1 MTVSGKTILVTGAT
15 GAQGGSLIRA
25 LKGGPFALRGMTR
38 KPNGEKALALKRD
51 GIEIVEGDLDDE
63 ASLARALQGV
73 WGVYAVQNTWEAG
86 VEKEEVQGK
95 RMAAVAKRAGV
106 QHFVYASVASA
117 HRGTGIPH
125 FENKWRVE
133 DSVRNAGFPSSVIVR
148 PVFFMENLTT
158 PWFLNGDRLAT
169 ALGPE
174 TKLQMIAVD
183 DVGRFAAR
191 AFHDAARLN
200 GREIDIAGDSRTM
213 TETAAILSRALGRTV
228 AFTPVPIDEI
238 RKNSVDYALML
249 DWFEGIGYDAD
260 IPALKR
266 EFGFSPLTL
275 EQWAQR
281 LTP

>member
-1 MTVSGKTILVTGAT
+1 MNRKTILVTGAT

-25 LKGGPFALRGMTR
+25 LKDGPFALRGMTR
-38 KPNGEKALALKRD
+38 KPNGDKAQALR
-51 GIEIVEGDLDDE
+51 GEGVEIVEGDLDHE
-63 ASLARALQGV
+63 ATLERALDGV
-73 WGVYAVQNTWEAG
+73 WALYGVQNTWEAG

-95 RMAAVAKRAGV
+95 RLVAVAKRMGL

-133 DSVRNAGFPSSVIVR
+133 DAVRQAGFPSWTIVR
-148 PVFFMENLTT
+148 PVFFMENLTS
-158 PWFLNGDRLAT
+158 PWFLNGDVLAT
-169 ALGPE
+169 ALKPD

-183 DVGRFAAR
+183 DIGRFAKH
-191 AFHDAARLN
+191 AFTDAARYN
-200 GREIDIAGDSRTM
+200 GRELDLAGDSRSM
-213 TETAAILSRALGRTV
+213 TETAAVLSRALGRTIS
-228 AFTPVPIDEI
+228 FNPVPIEAI
-238 RKNSVDYALML
+238 RANSVDYALML

-266 EFGFSPLTL
+266 EFGFTPLTL

-281 LTP
+281 LKP